1 MGVRRMKT
9 NIYQKLHKA
18 ACEAGGVAKGK
29 KVPGMHFNPLQHDEV
44 QKVAMESLL
53 NNGLYPVCNYTN
65 EIKENFVMVT
75 CSMRIHDVENPES
88 YVDITG
94 CSAMGNLDK
103 FGTGNG
109 MSYAKKYAF
118 LNALNLKTGLDNDD
132 GYKASPFSTRTN
144 NVKESTRESGAKP
157 FKPSNTKPTNNIP
170 QQKVSGTGHANVDMN
185 IDMSQVRDAI
195 KSIKDIYALRK
206 FRKEN
211 PSLFDPNKNLRV
223 YRQVTDLYDVHETK
237 LNQQGVI

>member
-18 ACEAGGVAKGK
+18 VCEAGGVAKGK

-132 GYKASPFSTRTN
+132 GYKAQ
-144 NVKESTRESGAKP
+144 P

>member
-1 MGVRRMKT
+1 MGVRRMKL

-53 NNGLYPVCNYTN
+53 NNGLYPVCTYTN
-65 EIKENFVMVT
+65 YVKESFIMVT
-75 CSMRIHDVENPES
+75 CSMKIHDIEDPTS
-88 YVDITG
+88 HIDIEG

-157 FKPSNTKPTNNIP
+157 FEEPKPTNKIP
-170 QQKVSGTGHANVDMN
+170 QQKPSGTAHANVDMN
-185 IDMSQVRDAI
+185 IDMNQVRDAI
-195 KSIKDIYALRK
+195 KSINDIYALRK
-206 FRKEN
+206 FKKEN
-211 PSLFDPNKNLRV
+211 SALFDPNNNVRV
-223 YRQVTDLYDVHETK
+223 YRQVTDLYETHETQ
-237 LNQQGVI
+237 LNQQGVTQ

>member
-1 MGVRRMKT
+1 MKL

-53 NNGLYPVCNYTN
+53 NNGLYPVCTYTN
-65 EIKENFVMVT
+65 YVKETFVMVT
-75 CSMRIHDVENPES
+75 CSMKIHDIEDPTS
-88 YVDITG
+88 HIDIEG

-144 NVKESTRESGAKP
+144 NVKQSTRESGAKP
-157 FKPSNTKPTNNIP
+157 FNKIP
-170 QQKVSGTGHANVDMN
+170 QSSGTEHDNNHVMAIDN
-185 IDMSQVRDAI
+185 IE
-195 KSIKDIYALRK
+195 KDIKNAKTIYELRK
-206 FRKEN
+206 LRSYKYKDAFNLAMK
-211 PSLFDPNKNLRV
+211 KHLRV
-223 YRQVTDLYDVHETK
+223 YRQLDDLYKTKETT
-237 LNQQGVI
+237 LNTQGEI

>member
-1 MGVRRMKT
+1 MLNKNIGEKMKT

-53 NNGLYPVCNYTN
+53 NNGLYPICNYTN

-75 CSMRIHDVENPES
+75 CTMRIHDVENPES
-88 YVDITG
+88 YVDISG

-132 GYKASPFSTRTN
+132 GYKAQ
-144 NVKESTRESGAKP
+144 P
-157 FKPSNTKPTNNIP
+157 FKPNNTKPTNNIP
-170 QQKVSGTGHANVDMN
+170 QTKVSGTAHISEKSTISGTGHLDMNVDMN
-185 IDMSQVRDAI
+185 QVRDAI
-195 KSIKDIYALRK
+195 KSINDIYALRK
-206 FRKEN
+206 FKKDN

>member
-1 MGVRRMKT
+1 MKL

-53 NNGLYPVCNYTN
+53 NNGLYPICTYTN
-65 EIKENFVMVT
+65 YVKETFIMVT
-75 CSMRIHDVENPES
+75 CSMRIHDIEDPTS
-88 YVDITG
+88 HVDIEG

-118 LNALNLKTGLDNDD
+118 LNALNLKTGLDNED
-132 GYKASPFSTRTN
+132 GYN
-144 NVKESTRESGAKP
+144 AKP
-157 FKPSNTKPTNNIP
+157 FNKIP
-170 QQKVSGTGHANVDMN
+170 QSSGTRHDNNHDAVAIEHIKNDMKN
-185 IDMSQVRDAI
+185 AKTIYQLRKLKNYKYRDAFDLAI
-195 KSIKDIYALRK
+195 KKHPAVYKDLNNFY
-206 FRKEN
+206 
-211 PSLFDPNKNLRV
+211 
-223 YRQVTDLYDVHETK
+223 ETRETQ
-237 LNQQGVI
+237 LNTQGVTQ

>member
-1 MGVRRMKT
+1 MGVRRMKL

-44 QKVAMESLL
+44 QKVAMEALL
-53 NNGLYPVCNYTN
+53 NNGLYPICTYTN
-65 EIKENFVMVT
+65 YVKETFIMVT
-75 CSMRIHDVENPES
+75 CSMRIHDVEDPKS
-88 YVDITG
+88 YVDIEG

-132 GYKASPFSTRTN
+132 GYKA
-144 NVKESTRESGAKP
+144 KP
-157 FKPSNTKPTNNIP
+157 FNNIP
-170 QQKVSGTGHANVDMN
+170 QPSGTEHDNNHVNETIALDNVEKDIVN
-185 IDMSQVRDAI
+185 AKGIKELRTVRYTKHKEAFDLAI
-195 KSIKDIYALRK
+195 KNHPAIYKDL
-206 FRKEN
+206 
-211 PSLFDPNKNLRV
+211 DNL
-223 YRQVTDLYDVHETK
+223 YRTRETQ
-237 LNQQGVI
+237 LNTQGVI

>member
-1 MGVRRMKT
+1 MKL

-44 QKVAMESLL
+44 QKVAMEALL
-53 NNGLYPVCNYTN
+53 NNGLYPVCTYTN
-65 EIKENFVMVT
+65 YVKESFIMVT
-75 CSMRIHDVENPES
+75 CSMKIHDIEDPTS
-88 YVDITG
+88 HIDIEG

-132 GYKASPFSTRTN
+132 GYKASPFSAQTN
-144 NVKESTRESGAKP
+144 SVKENTRESRAKP
-157 FKPSNTKPTNNIP
+157 FNKIP
-170 QQKVSGTGHANVDMN
+170 QRSGTDHANVDID
-185 IDMSQVRDAI
+185 IDMNQVREAI
-195 KSIKDIYALRK
+195 KSINDIYALRK
-206 FRKEN
+206 FRKQN
-211 PSLFDPNKNLRV
+211 PNLFDPNNNVRV
-223 YRQVTDLYDVHETK
+223 YRQITDLYETHETQ
-237 LNQQGVI
+237 LNQQGVTQ

>member
-1 MGVRRMKT
+1 MKL

-53 NNGLYPVCNYTN
+53 NNGLYPVCTYTN
-65 EIKENFVMVT
+65 YVKESFIMVT
-75 CSMRIHDVENPES
+75 CSMKIHDIEDPTS
-88 YVDITG
+88 HIDIEG

-132 GYKASPFSTRTN
+132 GYKA
-144 NVKESTRESGAKP
+144 KP
-157 FKPSNTKPTNNIP
+157 FNNIP
-170 QQKVSGTGHANVDMN
+170 QPSGTEHDDNHDAVAIEHIKNDMKN
-185 IDMSQVRDAI
+185 AKTIYQLRKLKNYKYKDAFTLAI
-195 KSIKDIYALRK
+195 KKHPAVYKDL
-206 FRKEN
+206 N
-211 PSLFDPNKNLRV
+211 NL
-223 YRQVTDLYDVHETK
+223 YETMETQ
-237 LNQQGVI
+237 LNTQGVTQ

>member
-1 MGVRRMKT
+1 MGVRRMKL

-53 NNGLYPVCNYTN
+53 KNGLYPVCTYTN
-65 EIKENFVMVT
+65 YVKENFIMVT
-75 CSMRIHDVENPES
+75 CSMKIHDIEDPTS
-88 YVDITG
+88 HIDIEG

-132 GYKASPFSTRTN
+132 GYKA
-144 NVKESTRESGAKP
+144 KP
-157 FKPSNTKPTNNIP
+157 FNNIP
-170 QQKVSGTGHANVDMN
+170 QSSGTEHDNNHVMAIDN
-185 IDMSQVRDAI
+185 IE
-195 KSIKDIYALRK
+195 KDIRNAKTIYELRK
-206 FRKEN
+206 LRNYKYKDAFN
-211 PSLFDPNKNLRV
+211 IAMKNHLRV
-223 YRQVTDLYDVHETK
+223 YRQLDDLYGTKETQ
-237 LNQQGVI
+237 LNTQGVV

>member
-1 MGVRRMKT
+1 MGVRRMKL

-53 NNGLYPVCNYTN
+53 NNGLYPVCTYTN
-65 EIKENFVMVT
+65 YVKETFIMVT
-75 CSMRIHDVENPES
+75 CSMKIHDIEDPTS
-88 YVDITG
+88 HIDIEG

-118 LNALNLKTGLDNDD
+118 LNALNLKTGLDNED
-132 GYKASPFSTRTN
+132 GYKA
-144 NVKESTRESGAKP
+144 KP
-157 FKPSNTKPTNNIP
+157 FNNIP
-170 QQKVSGTGHANVDMN
+170 QPSGTEHDNNHDAVAITN
-185 IDMSQVRDAI
+185 IENDI
-195 KSIKDIYALRK
+195 KNAQSIYELRK
-206 FRKEN
+206 LRSYKYKDAFTLAMK
-211 PSLFDPNKNLRV
+211 KHLRV
-223 YRQVTDLYDVHETK
+223 YRQLDDLYKTKETT
-237 LNQQGVI
+237 LNTQGVI

>member
-1 MGVRRMKT
+1 MKL

-53 NNGLYPVCNYTN
+53 NNGLYPICTYTN
-65 EIKENFVMVT
+65 YVKETFIMVT
-75 CSMRIHDVENPES
+75 CSMRIHDIEDPTS
-88 YVDITG
+88 HVDIEG

-157 FKPSNTKPTNNIP
+157 FEEPKPTNKIP
-170 QQKVSGTGHANVDMN
+170 QQKPSGTAHANVDMD
-185 IDMSQVRDAI
+185 IDMNQVRDAI
-195 KSIKDIYALRK
+195 KSINDIYALRK

-211 PSLFDPNKNLRV
+211 PGLFDPNNNVRV
-223 YRQVTDLYDVHETK
+223 YRQITDLYETHETK
-237 LNQQGVI
+237 LNQQGVTQ

>member
-1 MGVRRMKT
+1 MKT

-75 CSMRIHDVENPES
+75 CAMRIHDVENPES

-132 GYKASPFSTRTN
+132 GYKA
-144 NVKESTRESGAKP
+144 AP
-157 FKPSNTKPTNNIP
+157 FKPTNTKPTNNIP
-170 QQKVSGTGHANVDMN
+170 QQRMSGTAHISERSTISGTGHANVDMN
-185 IDMSQVRDAI
+185 IDMNQVRDAI

>member
-1 MGVRRMKT
+1 MGVRRMKL

-53 NNGLYPVCNYTN
+53 NNGLYPVCTYTN
-65 EIKENFVMVT
+65 YVKESFIMVT
-75 CSMRIHDVENPES
+75 CSMKIHDIEDPTS
-88 YVDITG
+88 HIDIEG

-132 GYKASPFSTRTN
+132 GYKA
-144 NVKESTRESGAKP
+144 KP
-157 FKPSNTKPTNNIP
+157 FNNIP
-170 QQKVSGTGHANVDMN
+170 QPNGTEHDNNHDAVAVTN
-185 IDMSQVRDAI
+185 IENDI
-195 KSIKDIYALRK
+195 KNAQSIYELRK
-206 FRKEN
+206 LRSYKYKDAFNLAMK
-211 PSLFDPNKNLRV
+211 KHLRV
-223 YRQVTDLYDVHETK
+223 YRQLDDLYKTKETT
-237 LNQQGVI
+237 LNTQGVI

>member
-1 MGVRRMKT
+1 MKT

-29 KVPGMHFNPLQHDEV
+29 KAPGMQFNPLLHDNV
-44 QKVAMESLL
+44 QVVAMEALL

-75 CSMRIHDVENPES
+75 CAMRIHDVENPES

-132 GYKASPFSTRTN
+132 GYKASPFKANS
-144 NVKESTRESGAKP
+144 
-157 FKPSNTKPTNNIP
+157 KPTNNIP
-170 QQKVSGTGHANVDMN
+170 QQKVSGTGHVDMN
-185 IDMSQVRDAI
+185 INMNQVRDAI
-195 KSIKDIYALRK
+195 KSIEDIYALRK
-206 FRKEN
+206 FKKDN

>member
-1 MGVRRMKT
+1 MKT

-18 ACEAGGVAKGK
+18 ACEARGVVKGK
-29 KVPGMHFNPLQHDEV
+29 KVPGMQFNPLLHDEV

-53 NNGLYPVCNYTN
+53 NNGLYPICNYKN
-65 EIKENFVMVT
+65 YVQENFVMVT
-75 CSMRIHDVENPES
+75 CSMRIHDIQDPES
-88 YVDITG
+88 YVDIEG

-157 FKPSNTKPTNNIP
+157 FNNIP
-170 QQKVSGTGHANVDMN
+170 QPNGTEHDNNHDAVAINN
-185 IDMSQVRDAI
+185 IENDIKNA
-195 KSIKDIYALRK
+195 KSIYELRK
-206 FRKEN
+206 LRSYKYKDAFNLAMK
-211 PSLFDPNKNLRV
+211 KHLRV
-223 YRQVTDLYDVHETK
+223 YRQLDDLYKTKETT
-237 LNQQGVI
+237 LNTQGVI